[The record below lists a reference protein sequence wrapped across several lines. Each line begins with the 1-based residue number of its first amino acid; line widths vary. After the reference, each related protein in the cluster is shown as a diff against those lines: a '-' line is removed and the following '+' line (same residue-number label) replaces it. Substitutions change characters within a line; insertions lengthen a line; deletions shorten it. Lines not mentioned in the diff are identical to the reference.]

1 MYQCM
6 SATPE
11 RQPPVQLPRIS
22 GQRVAQF
29 LATIKQWL
37 HAQEVPHHTQSKV
50 DKVTVQLPRHLLALA
65 VGVGVVS
72 AASLG
77 PIRALPPQA

>member
-11 RQPPVQLPRIS
+11 RQPPVQLARSS

-50 DKVTVQLPRHLLALA
+50 DKVAVQLPRHLLTLS

-72 AASLG
+72 VTSPG
-77 PIRALPPQA
+77 PVCALPPQA